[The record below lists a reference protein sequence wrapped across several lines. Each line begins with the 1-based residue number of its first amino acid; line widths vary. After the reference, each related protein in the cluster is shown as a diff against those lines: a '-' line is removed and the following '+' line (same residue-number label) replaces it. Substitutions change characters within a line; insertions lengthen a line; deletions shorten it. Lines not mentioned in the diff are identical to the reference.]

1 MRSVART
8 VPQEVTMSDN
18 GSKKIEL
25 PLTITVRELA
35 QRMEASPIQV
45 IKILMTNGV
54 MANINQ
60 QIDFD
65 TAAIVASELGF
76 EAIQES
82 GPVEEK
88 TESGEVPLWRQ
99 LIAKESS
106 ANLVSRP
113 PVVTILGHVDHG
125 KTTLLDAIRNTNIA
139 AAEAGGITQ
148 HIGAYQVEHKG
159 RLITFL
165 DTPGH
170 AAFTAMRARGAQGA
184 DIVVLVVAA
193 DDGVMPQ
200 TREAVAHA
208 KAARVPIVVA
218 LNKIDKPNANPDY
231 VKRQLAELGLVPD
244 EWDGDTMVVPVS
256 AKQRIG
262 LEDLMEAIL
271 LTAEAADIRANPS
284 GTVIGTVIEASID
297 RNRGVVATLLVQN
310 GTLETGDVIV
320 AGTAYGK
327 LRALFDFRG
336 RKIRSAGPS
345 TPVQVLGLNEVPGV
359 GEIFNVVASEREA
372 RLIVEQRKQKES
384 SEAIRAPKASL
395 EELFAR
401 VQSGEERSL
410 RLVLKV
416 DVQGSL
422 EPIINSINELEK
434 GDIHIDIIYA
444 ETGNISESDVMLA
457 SASKA
462 IIIGFNVQADPAS
475 RRLAEAEGVSIR
487 LYDIIYRLTEDLE
500 KALKGMLAPETRET
514 VVGRAEVQMVFS
526 ISKVGNVA
534 GCRVTQG
541 EIRRNGRIR
550 VLRGDKVIFEGE
562 MASLKHLKED
572 VREVRAG
579 YECGV
584 SLRGFN
590 DFAPG
595 DILECVVVEKVS

>member
-1 MRSVART
+1 
-8 VPQEVTMSDN
+8 MSEN

-271 LTAEAADIRANPS
+271 LTAEAADIRANPA

-327 LRALFDFRG
+327 LRAMFDFRG

-359 GEIFNVVASEREA
+359 GEVFNVVASEREA

-384 SEAIRAPKASL
+384 AEAVRAPKASL
-395 EELFAR
+395 EELFAK

-550 VLRGDKVIFEGE
+550 VLRGDKVVFEGE

-595 DILECVVVEKVS
+595 DILECVVIEKVS

>member
-1 MRSVART
+1 
-8 VPQEVTMSDN
+8 MSDN